1 MTENRTLSNKL
12 IRKLSLTFLLLILLV
27 GTTYILIAIYLG
39 DKYFEET
46 TQKLNSEIANHLIH
60 EKFQNASP
68 FLEDGSVNKPLFGDI
83 MHDMMAVNH
92 GIEVYLL
99 DTKGYLLYSVVL
111 NHNPNE
117 PMKQVDL
124 GPVEEFIATSGQ
136 KYIVGDDP
144 LNPGSK
150 KIFSAARFN
159 EGGYEGYIYIILAGQ
174 EFDAVTDSLMASYFM
189 RLGTGASIATLV
201 FAVLIGLLAIWYLT
215 KNLRDIIF
223 TVQRFREGD
232 LKARVP
238 DASKTDLSILA
249 ESFNGMADTIVENI
263 DTIKSVDRLR
273 RELIA
278 NVSHDLRT
286 PLAVIQGYIETLQIK
301 HDSLNEE
308 EKLQYLDILQSSS
321 EKLSHL
327 VSQLFE
333 YSKLEAKQVEPVKE
347 PFLVS
352 ELAMDV
358 YNKYQLLAEKKG
370 ITINL
375 EVGDNLPLV
384 FADISL
390 VERAIQNLMDNALK
404 FTPDK
409 GTINL
414 EMKSSSDNVEIIIHD
429 SGPGIPESEQSYI
442 FERYRKASTTG
453 NSGGGVGLGLAIV
466 KKIMDIHNS
475 TIKVISKP
483 DQGTTFQFWLPV
495 YHGNLVVS

>member
-1 MTENRTLSNKL
+1 MSEKRTLSNKL
-12 IRKLSLTFLLLILLV
+12 IRKLSVTFFLLILLV
-27 GTTYILIAIYLG
+27 GTTYVLITMYFAV
-39 DKYFEET
+39 KYFEES
-46 TQKLNSEIANHLIH
+46 TQKLNANVANHLID

-99 DTKGYLLYSVVL
+99 DLEGFLLYSVVL

-117 PMKQVDL
+117 PMKRIDL
-124 GPVEEFIATSGQ
+124 GPVREFIATRGE

-144 LNPGSK
+144 RNPGQK

-159 EGGYEGYIYIILAGQ
+159 EDGHEGYIYIILAGQ
-174 EFDAVTDSLMASYFM
+174 EFESVANALFASYFV
-189 RLGTGASIATLV
+189 RLGTGATAATIA
-201 FAVLIGLLAIWYLT
+201 FALLLGLLAIWYLT
-215 KNLRDIIF
+215 KNLREIIF

-232 LKARVP
+232 LKARV
-238 DASKTDLSILA
+238 AEAENTDLSVLA
-249 ESFNGMADTIVENI
+249 VSFNNMADTILENI
-263 DTIKSVDRLR
+263 DTIKSVDKLR

-286 PLAVIQGYIETLQIK
+286 PLAIIQGYIETLQIK
-301 HDSLNEE
+301 NDSLSEE
-308 EKLQYLDILQSSS
+308 EKMRYLEVLQSSS
-321 EKLSHL
+321 ERLSHL

-347 PFLVS
+347 PFLIS

-358 YNKYQLLAEKKG
+358 YNKYQILAEKKD

-375 EVGDNLPLV
+375 DIEDNLPLV

-404 FTPDK
+404 FTPDQ
-409 GTINL
+409 GVINL
-414 EMKSSSDNVEIIIHD
+414 EMKGSADNVEIQVKD
-429 SGPGIPESEQSYI
+429 SGPGIPENEQSYI
-442 FERYRKASTTG
+442 FERYRKATSTG
-453 NSGGGVGLGLAIV
+453 KSSGGIGLGLAIV
-466 KKIMDIHNS
+466 KKILEIHDS

-483 DQGTTFQFWLPV
+483 DQGTTFRFWLPI
-495 YHGNLVVS
+495 YQGNMAMG